1 MNLVFNMNEKK
12 VTDELTSIDNF
23 NDFLNQ
29 ADFSLIKTLNAD
41 PQSTVDGNDHSPRQV
56 YSGHYVPVTPIA
68 LTSPKYITHSGQFF
82 KELGLGDKLIEDENF
97 TQFFSGNH
105 KVKTKDLNNFGWATG
120 YALSIYGTEYNSQCP
135 FRTGNG
141 YGDGRAIS
149 IFEGVFKGQRWEMQL
164 KGSGP
169 TPYCRGGDG
178 RAVLRSSIRE
188 FLAQELM
195 HSLGVPTTRSLTLFV
210 SEKDKVKRPWYQK
223 DSESFDPEIMVDN
236 YVAIATRVAPSFLRI
251 GQIELFARRVKNKSH
266 DESFQELKMIV
277 EHLINRNYKDEI
289 FNNKPFSEQV
299 IELAY
304 LYRKR
309 LTSLVA
315 NWIRVGYCQGN
326 FNSDN
331 CALGGYT
338 LDYGPFGF
346 CELFD
351 PQFQPWTGGGEHFS
365 FFNQPLAAEL
375 NFKMFCSS
383 LKLLVEKDKSSSNKL
398 VEIMNGFTKC
408 MDEEIQI
415 MWSKK
420 LGIKIYDENL
430 IKNLFNLMITTKVD
444 YTKFFR
450 NLSKIPNNVNDLKDS
465 FYKPPTNE
473 LESSWNIWIKS
484 WKSCLDKSFELKDIS
499 NSMLQTNPKYIW
511 REWLVVSAYEK
522 AEKGDYSELK
532 DLQNLFKDPYGNNSS
547 ESNKKYDRLR
557 PNKYFNAGGI
567 SHYSCSS

>member
-1 MNLVFNMNEKK
+1 MNLVFNMKEKNN
-12 VTDELTSIDNF
+12 TDNFSRIDNF

-29 ADFSLIKTLNAD
+29 ADFSLIKTLHAD
-41 PQSTVDGNDHSPRQV
+41 PQSTVDGNDHIPRQV
-56 YSGHYVPVTPIA
+56 FSGHYVPVTPIA
-68 LTSPKYITHSGQFF
+68 LTSPKYITHSGEFF

-105 KVKTKDLNNFGWATG
+105 KVKTKDVNNFGWATG

-236 YVAIATRVAPSFLRI
+236 YIAIATRVAPSFLRI

-398 VEIMNGFTKC
+398 DEIMHGFTKC
-408 MDEEIQI
+408 MEEEIQI

-473 LESSWNIWIKS
+473 LESSWNIWLKS
-484 WKSCLDKSFELKDIS
+484 WKSCFDKSFELKDIS
-499 NSMLQTNPKYIW
+499 NSMLQINPKYTW

>member
-1 MNLVFNMNEKK
+1 MNEKN
-12 VTDELTSIDNF
+12 SIDNF
-23 NDFLNQ
+23 DDFLNQ
-29 ADFSLIKTLNAD
+29 ADFSLTKNLNAD
-41 PQSTVDGNDHSPRQV
+41 PQSTVDGNDHIPRQV
-56 YSGHYVPVTPIA
+56 YSGHYVPVTPTA
-68 LTSPKYITHSGQFF
+68 LTSPKYISHSGQFF
-82 KELGLGDKLIEDENF
+82 KELGLSDKLIEDENF

-105 KVKTKDLNNFGWATG
+105 KVKTKDLNDFGWATG

-195 HSLGVPTTRSLTLFV
+195 HSLGVPTTRALTLFV
-210 SEKDKVKRPWYQK
+210 SEKDMVKRPWYQN
-223 DSESFDPEIMVDN
+223 DSESFDPDIMVDN
-236 YVAIATRVAPSFLRI
+236 HIAIATRVAPSFLRI
-251 GQIELFARRVKNKSH
+251 GQVELFARRVKNKSH
-266 DESFQELKMIV
+266 DQSFNELKMII
-277 EHLINRNYKDEI
+277 EHLIDRNYKNEI
-289 FNNKPFSEQV
+289 NKKKPFSEQV

-304 LYRKR
+304 IYRKR

-351 PQFQPWTGGGEHFS
+351 PHFQPWTGGGDHFS

-375 NFKMFCSS
+375 NFKMLCSS
-383 LKLLVEKDKSSSNKL
+383 LKLLVEKDKNLSNNLDEVSS
-398 VEIMNGFTKC
+398 GFSKC
-408 MDEEIQI
+408 MEEEIQI

-420 LGIKIYDENL
+420 LGIKRYDENL
-430 IKNLFNLMITTKVD
+430 IKKLFNLMIVTQVD
-444 YTKFFR
+444 FTKFFR
-450 NLSKIPNNVNDLKDS
+450 KLSIIPNNVFDLKES
-465 FYKPPTNE
+465 FYKPCSRE
-473 LESSWNIWIKS
+473 LETSWNIWLKS
-484 WKSCLDKSFELKDIS
+484 WKSSLDKSGDIKDIS
-499 NSMLQTNPKYIW
+499 NSMLQINPKYTW

-522 AEKGDYSELK
+522 AEKGDLSEFK
-532 DLQNLFKDPYGNNSS
+532 ELQNIFKDPYGDNSS
-547 ESNKKYDRLR
+547 ELNKKYDRLR
-557 PNKYFNAGGI
+557 PYKYFNIGGI

>member
-1 MNLVFNMNEKK
+1 MNEKNN
-12 VTDELTSIDNF
+12 IDNF

-29 ADFSLIKTLNAD
+29 ADFSLTKNLNAD
-41 PQSTVDGNDHSPRQV
+41 PQSTVDGNDHIPRQV
-56 YSGHYVPVTPIA
+56 YSGHYVPVTPTA
-68 LTSPKYITHSGQFF
+68 LTSPKYISHSGQFF
-82 KELGLGDKLIEDENF
+82 KELGLSDKLIEDENF

-236 YVAIATRVAPSFLRI
+236 YIAIATRVAPSFLRI

-351 PQFQPWTGGGEHFS
+351 PHFQPWTGGGDHFS

-375 NFKMFCSS
+375 NFKMLCSS
-383 LKLLVEKDKSSSNKL
+383 LKLLVEKDKNLSNNLDEVSS
-398 VEIMNGFTKC
+398 GFSKC
-408 MDEEIQI
+408 MEEEIQI

-420 LGIKIYDENL
+420 LGIKRYDENL
-430 IKNLFNLMITTKVD
+430 IKKLFNLMIITQVD
-444 YTKFFR
+444 FTKFFR
-450 NLSKIPNNVNDLKDS
+450 KLSIIPNNVFDLKES
-465 FYKPPTNE
+465 FYKPCSKE
-473 LESSWNIWIKS
+473 LETSWNIWLKS
-484 WKSCLDKSFELKDIS
+484 WKSSLDKSGDIKDIS
-499 NSMLQTNPKYIW
+499 NSMLQINPKYTW

-522 AEKGDYSELK
+522 AEKGDLSEFK
-532 DLQNLFKDPYGNNSS
+532 ELQNLFKDPYGDNSS
-547 ESNKKYDRLR
+547 ELNKKYDRLR
-557 PNKYFNAGGI
+557 PYKYFNIGGI

>member
-1 MNLVFNMNEKK
+1 MNEKK
-12 VTDELTSIDNF
+12 VTDDLTSIDNF

-68 LTSPKYITHSGQFF
+68 LTSPKYITHSREFF

-97 TQFFSGNH
+97 TQFFSGNY
-105 KVKTKDLNNFGWATG
+105 KVKTKDLNTFGWATG

-351 PQFQPWTGGGEHFS
+351 PLFQPWTGGGEHFS

-499 NSMLQTNPKYIW
+499 NSMLQINPKYTW

-522 AEKGDYSELK
+522 AEKGDLSEFK
-532 DLQNLFKDPYGNNSS
+532 ELQNLFKDPYGDNSS
-547 ESNKKYDRLR
+547 ELNKKYDRLR
-557 PNKYFNAGGI
+557 PYKYFNIGGI

>member
-1 MNLVFNMNEKK
+1 MNEKNNH
-12 VTDELTSIDNF
+12 DNFSRIDNF

-29 ADFSLIKTLNAD
+29 ADFSLIKTLHAD
-41 PQSTVDGNDHSPRQV
+41 PQSTIDGNDHSPRQV
-56 YSGHYVPVTPIA
+56 YSGHYVPVKPIA
-68 LTSPKYITHSGQFF
+68 LTSPKYVAHSGQFF

-97 TQFFSGNH
+97 THFFSGNH
-105 KVKTKDLNNFGWATG
+105 KVKTKDFNNFGWATG

-178 RAVLRSSIRE
+178 RTVLRSSIRE

-210 SEKDKVKRPWYQK
+210 SEKDMVKRPWYQK
-223 DSESFDPEIMVDN
+223 DSESFDPDIMVDN
-236 YVAIATRVAPSFLRI
+236 YIAIATRVAPSFLRI

-266 DESFQELKMIV
+266 DESFIELKMIV
-277 EHLINRNYKDEI
+277 EHLIDRNYNDEI
-289 FNNKPFSEQV
+289 VNNKPFSEKV
-299 IELAY
+299 IQLAY

-309 LTSLVA
+309 LISLVS

-351 PQFQPWTGGGEHFS
+351 PQFQPWTGGGQHFS

-383 LKLLVEKDKSSSNKL
+383 LKLLVEKNKSSTNKL
-398 VEIMNGFTKC
+398 DEIMNGFSKC

-430 IKNLFNLMITTKVD
+430 IKTLFNLMIITQVD

-450 NLSKIPNNVNDLKDS
+450 NLSKIPNNVDDLKDS
-465 FYKPPTNE
+465 FYKPTTNE
-473 LESSWNIWIKS
+473 LESSWNIWLES
-484 WKSCLDKSFELKDIS
+484 WKSCLDKSCELKDIS
-499 NSMLQTNPKYIW
+499 NSMLQINPKYTW

-522 AEKGDYSELK
+522 AEKGDYREFNE
-532 DLQNLFKDPYGNNSS
+532 LQNLFKDPYGKNSS
-547 ESNKKYDRLR
+547 ELNKKYDRLR
-557 PNKYFNAGGI
+557 PYKYFNVGGI
-567 SHYSCSS
+567 SHYSCST

>member
-29 ADFSLIKTLNAD
+29 ADFSLIKTLHAD

-210 SEKDKVKRPWYQK
+210 SEKDMVKRPWYQK

-236 YVAIATRVAPSFLRI
+236 YIAIATRVAPSFLRI

-398 VEIMNGFTKC
+398 DEIMHGFTKC
-408 MDEEIQI
+408 MEEEIQI

-430 IKNLFNLMITTKVD
+430 IKNLFNLMITTQVD

-450 NLSKIPNNVNDLKDS
+450 NLSNIPNNVNDLKDS
-465 FYKPPTNE
+465 FYKPSTNE
-473 LESSWNIWIKS
+473 LESSWNIWLES

-499 NSMLQTNPKYIW
+499 NSMLQINPKYTW

>member
-210 SEKDKVKRPWYQK
+210 SEKDMVKRPWYQK

-236 YVAIATRVAPSFLRI
+236 YIAIATRVAPSFLRI

-398 VEIMNGFTKC
+398 DEIMHGFTKC
-408 MDEEIQI
+408 MEEEIQI

-430 IKNLFNLMITTKVD
+430 IKNLFNLMITTQVD

-499 NSMLQTNPKYIW
+499 NSMLQINPKYTW

>member
-1 MNLVFNMNEKK
+1 MNLVFDMNKK
-12 VTDELTSIDNF
+12 NNTNNFSKIDNF
-23 NDFLNQ
+23 NDFLNHG
-29 ADFSLIKTLNAD
+29 DFSLIKNLHAD
-41 PQSTVDGNDHSPRQV
+41 PQSTVDGNDHSSRQV

-68 LTSPKYITHSGQFF
+68 LASPKYLAHSGEFF
-82 KELGLGDKLIEDENF
+82 KELGLSNKLIEDENF
-97 TQFFSGNH
+97 TKFFSGNN
-105 KVKTKDLNNFGWATG
+105 KVKTEDLNNFGWSTG

-210 SEKDKVKRPWYQK
+210 SETDLVKRPWYQK

-236 YVAIATRVAPSFLRI
+236 HIAITTRVAPSFLRV
-251 GQIELFARRVKNKSH
+251 GQIELFARRFKNKSH
-266 DESFQELKMIV
+266 YESEKELKMII
-277 EHLINRNYKDEI
+277 EHLMYRNYKDEI
-289 FNNKPFSEQV
+289 NYKKPFSEQV

-304 LYRKR
+304 IYRKR
-309 LTSLVA
+309 LISLVA

-346 CELFD
+346 CEIFD
-351 PQFQPWTGGGEHFS
+351 PQFQPWIGGGEHFS

-383 LKLLVEKDKSSSNKL
+383 LKLLIETDKNSSNNL
-398 VEIMNGFTKC
+398 DEIMYEFSRC
-408 MDEEIQI
+408 MEEEIQK

-430 IKNLFNLMITTKVD
+430 VKDLFNLMIITQVD

-450 NLSKIPNNVNDLKDS
+450 KLSFIPNNVFDLKDS
-465 FYKPPTNE
+465 FYKPCSKE
-473 LESSWNIWIKS
+473 LESSWNIWLKS
-484 WKSCLDKSFELKDIS
+484 WKNCLDKSYELNDIS
-499 NSMLQTNPKYIW
+499 DSMLKINPKYTW

-522 AEKGDYSELK
+522 AEKGDLSEFK
-532 DLQNLFKDPYGNNSS
+532 ELQMLFKDPYGDSS
-547 ESNKKYDRLR
+547 FELNKKYDCLR
-557 PNKYFNAGGI
+557 PYKYFNVGGI

>member
-82 KELGLGDKLIEDENF
+82 KELGLSDKLIEDENF

-236 YVAIATRVAPSFLRI
+236 YIAIATRVAPSFLRI

-398 VEIMNGFTKC
+398 VEIMHGFTKC

-473 LESSWNIWIKS
+473 LESSWNIWLKS

-499 NSMLQTNPKYIW
+499 NSMLQINPKYTW

>member
-29 ADFSLIKTLNAD
+29 ADFSLIKTLHAD

-210 SEKDKVKRPWYQK
+210 SEKDMVKRPWYQK

-236 YVAIATRVAPSFLRI
+236 YIAIATRVAPSFLRI

-398 VEIMNGFTKC
+398 DEIMHGFTKC
-408 MDEEIQI
+408 MEEEIQI

-430 IKNLFNLMITTKVD
+430 IKNLFNLMITTQVD

-450 NLSKIPNNVNDLKDS
+450 NLSNIPNNVNDLKDS
-465 FYKPPTNE
+465 FYKPSTNE
-473 LESSWNIWIKS
+473 LESSWNIWLKS

-499 NSMLQTNPKYIW
+499 NSMLQINPKYTW

-522 AEKGDYSELK
+522 AEKGDYSEFK

>member
-1 MNLVFNMNEKK
+1 MNLVFNMNEKNN
-12 VTDELTSIDNF
+12 TDNFSRIDNF

-29 ADFSLIKTLNAD
+29 ADFSLIKTLHAD

-210 SEKDKVKRPWYQK
+210 SEKDMVKRPWYQK

-236 YVAIATRVAPSFLRI
+236 YIAIATRVAPSFLRI

-266 DESFQELKMIV
+266 DESFKELKMIV

-398 VEIMNGFTKC
+398 DEIMYGFTKC
-408 MDEEIQI
+408 MEEEIQI

-430 IKNLFNLMITTKVD
+430 IKNLFNLMITTQVD

-450 NLSKIPNNVNDLKDS
+450 NLSNIPNNVNDLKDS
-465 FYKPPTNE
+465 FYKPSTNE
-473 LESSWNIWIKS
+473 LESSWNIWLKS

-499 NSMLQTNPKYIW
+499 NSMLQINPKYTW

-522 AEKGDYSELK
+522 AEKGDYSEFK

>member
-1 MNLVFNMNEKK
+1 MNEKNN
-12 VTDELTSIDNF
+12 TDNFSRIDNF

-29 ADFSLIKTLNAD
+29 ADFSLIKTLHVD

-105 KVKTKDLNNFGWATG
+105 KVKTNDVNNFGWATG

-210 SEKDKVKRPWYQK
+210 SEKDMVKRPWYQK

-236 YVAIATRVAPSFLRI
+236 YIAIATRVAPSFLRI

-266 DESFQELKMIV
+266 EKSFQELKMIV
-277 EHLINRNYKDEI
+277 EHLINRNYNDEI

-365 FFNQPLAAEL
+365 FFNQPFAAEL

-383 LKLLVEKDKSSSNKL
+383 LKPLVEKDKSSSNKL
-398 VEIMNGFTKC
+398 DEIMHGFAKC
-408 MDEEIQI
+408 MEEEIQI

-420 LGIKIYDENL
+420 LGIKIYHENL
-430 IKNLFNLMITTKVD
+430 IKKLFNLMITTQVD

-450 NLSKIPNNVNDLKDS
+450 NLSNIPNNVNDLKDS

-473 LESSWNIWIKS
+473 LESSWNIWLES

-499 NSMLQTNPKYIW
+499 NSMLQINPKYTW

>member
-1 MNLVFNMNEKK
+1 MNE
-12 VTDELTSIDNF
+12 ENSIDNF

-29 ADFSLIKTLNAD
+29 ADFSLIKHLNAD
-41 PQSTVDGNDHSPRQV
+41 PQSTVDGNDHIPRQV
-56 YSGHYVPVTPIA
+56 YSGHYVPVTPTA
-68 LTSPKYITHSGQFF
+68 LTSPKYISHSGQFF
-82 KELGLGDKLIEDENF
+82 KELGLSDKLIEDENF

-105 KVKTKDLNNFGWATG
+105 KVKTKDLNDFGWATG

-210 SEKDKVKRPWYQK
+210 SEKDMVKRPWYQN
-223 DSESFDPEIMVDN
+223 DSESFDPDIMVDN
-236 YVAIATRVAPSFLRI
+236 HIAIATRVAPSFLRI
-251 GQIELFARRVKNKSH
+251 GQVELFARRVKNKSH

-351 PQFQPWTGGGEHFS
+351 PLFQPWTGGGEHFS

-499 NSMLQTNPKYIW
+499 NSMLQINPKYIW